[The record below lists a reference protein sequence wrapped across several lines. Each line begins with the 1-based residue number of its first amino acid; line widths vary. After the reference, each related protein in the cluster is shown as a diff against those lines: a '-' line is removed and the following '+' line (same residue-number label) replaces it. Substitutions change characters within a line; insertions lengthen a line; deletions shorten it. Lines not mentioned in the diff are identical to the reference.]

1 MFQLPRK
8 ECDLRLQSPFLQ
20 YLRAYLDRHP
30 LHLIVMRILDGVGHQ
45 PSLDRHRAEI
55 LSIAT
60 QDLPFP
66 VHRHLNQGWQIQR
79 KREEEIRYLQ

>member
-1 MFQLPRK
+1 
-8 ECDLRLQSPFLQ
+8 
-20 YLRAYLDRHP
+20 
-30 LHLIVMRILDGVGHQ
+30 MRILDGVGHQ